1 MNSNIKKIKKVRPV
15 LKLVGSKYKMLDFLF
30 ENFNFN
36 GVKNFFDIFGGT
48 GIVGVN
54 VKNNYPNI
62 IVTINDYDN
71 KLTKL
76 NYYDVLEN
84 QINFNGYGRASE
96 AAVLQ
101 CAKMIQNG
109 LREKF
114 DEYISILKKCNVS
127 ANDYMSWI
135 KIFAFMHLDWSD
147 TIIYFDPPYFDKK
160 DSKSKFYKH
169 NIAINEFWVA
179 VGAVIKFSKAKVY
192 ISFCDDPQS
201 LEWPRKNNFFEALNL
216 RIIYKDKISIHTNNK
231 AKKYRE
237 ILITNVKEK
246 TNVNF

>member
-1 MNSNIKKIKKVRPV
+1 
-15 LKLVGSKYKMLDFLF
+15 MLDFLF

-84 QINFNGYGRASE
+84 QIKFNGYGRASE
-96 AAVLQ
+96 A
-101 CAKMIQNG
+101 
-109 LREKF
+109 
-114 DEYISILKKCNVS
+114 
-127 ANDYMSWI
+127 
-135 KIFAFMHLDWSD
+135 
-147 TIIYFDPPYFDKK
+147 
-160 DSKSKFYKH
+160 
-169 NIAINEFWVA
+169 A

-231 AKKYRE
+231 AKKYKE
-237 ILITNVKEK
+237 ILITNVKE
-246 TNVNF
+246 

>member
-1 MNSNIKKIKKVRPV
+1 MNSKIIKIKKVRPV

-76 NYYDVLEN
+76 NY
-84 QINFNGYGRASE
+84 
-96 AAVLQ
+96 
-101 CAKMIQNG
+101 
-109 LREKF
+109 
-114 DEYISILKKCNVS
+114 
-127 ANDYMSWI
+127 
-135 KIFAFMHLDWSD
+135 
-147 TIIYFDPPYFDKK
+147 
-160 DSKSKFYKH
+160 
-169 NIAINEFWVA
+169 
-179 VGAVIKFSKAKVY
+179 
-192 ISFCDDPQS
+192 
-201 LEWPRKNNFFEALNL
+201 FFEALNL